1 MIPLS
6 IPEISVVIVYNDGA
20 SSLGA
25 LAALAI
31 NQVIG
36 VHDPDDV
43 AADLI
48 LGATVTLA
56 EYARHDPGLI
66 RIVTRARNNRMRP
79 LVTTSRP
86 GHPPYCRRRVQ
97 PGRRDGPTRGQTSP
111 PCSSLF
117 TGRLRTSLRQRRRVA
132 HDDTE

>member
-25 LAALAI
+25 LAALPI

-43 AADLI
+43 AAGLI

-56 EYARHDPGLI
+56 GYARQDPGLI
-66 RIVTRARNNRMRP
+66 RIVTRLGVTGCAP

-86 GHPPYCRRRVQ
+86 GHPRHWQRRVR

-117 TGRLRTSLRQRRRVA
+117 TGHRTRSGDR
-132 HDDTE
+132 

>member
-25 LAALAI
+25 LTALAI

-36 VHDPDDV
+36 VHDPDDI
-43 AADLI
+43 AGLI

-56 EYARHDPGLI
+56 GYARQDPGLI
-66 RIVTRARNNRMRP
+66 RILTRLGTIGCGPWSPHPGPAIPHTASDGSSQAGETGQPAGRPARRVRRCSP
-79 LVTTSRP
+79 LVS
-86 GHPPYCRRRVQ
+86 GHR
-97 PGRRDGPTRGQTSP
+97 S
-111 PCSSLF
+111 CS
-117 TGRLRTSLRQRRRVA
+117 GDR
-132 HDDTE
+132 